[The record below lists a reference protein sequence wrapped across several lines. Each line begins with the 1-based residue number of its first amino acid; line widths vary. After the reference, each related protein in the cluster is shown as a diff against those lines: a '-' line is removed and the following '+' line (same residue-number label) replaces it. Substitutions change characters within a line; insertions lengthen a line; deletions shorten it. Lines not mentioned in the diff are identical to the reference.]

1 MTTAARTLPLA
12 APNAVLGVGLMLAA
26 MFMFSAN
33 DVLGKWLVSTYSV
46 GQVLLIRSAAG
57 LIILAPFILRA
68 GWRTLFSLERP
79 WLQAAR
85 ATLATAEV
93 YLFYLAVRH
102 MPLADAMTF
111 WLAAPIYVAALS
123 PWLLGEKVGWRRWTA
138 IGVGFV
144 GVVIALDPSAQMLGG
159 GAIYAIAGS
168 LCFGLMMVTGRI
180 LRGTPD
186 VALVFWQMLGA
197 LAAGAVTAGMGW
209 VAPTG
214 FDVALLALLGVVA
227 MAAHILVNRALKLAD
242 AATIAP
248 LQYTL
253 LLWAIVFGYVIFGD
267 IPRADMLLGAAVI
280 TAAGLYIFFR
290 ERKVQGA
297 GDTP

>member
-1 MTTAARTLPLA
+1 MTTTARALPLT
-12 APNAVLGVGLMLAA
+12 APNALLGVGLMLAA

-57 LIILAPFILRA
+57 LLILAPFILRS
-68 GWRTLFSLERP
+68 GWRSLFSLERP
-79 WLQAAR
+79 RLQAAR
-85 ATLATAEV
+85 AILATAEV

-123 PWLLGEKVGWRRWTA
+123 PWLLGETVGWRRWTA

-159 GAIYAIAGS
+159 GAVYAIAGS
-168 LCFGLMMVTGRI
+168 FCFGLMMVTGRI

-209 VAPTG
+209 VAPTS

-253 LLWAIVFGYVIFGD
+253 LLWAIIFGYAIFGD
-267 IPRADMLLGAAVI
+267 VPRTGMLLGAAII

-290 ERKVQGA
+290 ERRVQA
-297 GDTP
+297 S